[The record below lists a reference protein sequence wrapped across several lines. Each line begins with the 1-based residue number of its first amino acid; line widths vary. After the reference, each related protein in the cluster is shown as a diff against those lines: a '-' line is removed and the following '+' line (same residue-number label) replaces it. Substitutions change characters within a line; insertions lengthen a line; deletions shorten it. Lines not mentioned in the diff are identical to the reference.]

1 MVEEPVVEETA
12 TGEFEVQL
20 TPDGAPDDAALA
32 SMAISK
38 TFHGGLEGT
47 STGRM
52 LAVHTPVK
60 GSAGYV
66 AVERVRARLGGRNG
80 SFALQHSG
88 TMTRGEPS
96 LSITVVPDSGTEELA
111 GLAGAMTIRIENGRH
126 FYSFRY
132 TLPQ

>member
-1 MVEEPVVEETA
+1 MVEETA

-20 TPDGAPDDAALA
+20 TPSGAPDDAAIA
-32 SMAISK
+32 GMAISK
-38 TFHGGLEGT
+38 TFHGDLEGT

-52 LAVHTPVK
+52 LAVHTPVN

-66 AVERVRARLGGRNG
+66 AMERVRARLGGRDG

-88 TMTRGEPS
+88 TMTRGEPA
-96 LSITVVPDSGTEELA
+96 LSITVVPDSGTDELA
-111 GLAGAMTIRIENGRH
+111 GLSGAMAIRIENGRH